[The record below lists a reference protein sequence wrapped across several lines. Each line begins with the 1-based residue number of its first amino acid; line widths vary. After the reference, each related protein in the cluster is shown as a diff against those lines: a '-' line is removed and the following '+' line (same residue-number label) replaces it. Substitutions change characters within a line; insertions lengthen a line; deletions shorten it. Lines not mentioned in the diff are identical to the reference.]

1 MKLQWHGVMPALTT
15 AFNQDLSVATLTP
28 SEKAEIL
35 NACLKGI
42 GSRVPVVAGVSALS
56 TREAV
61 MLAKTAEDTGCSG
74 LVVLPPYVYAGDWR
88 KMKTHV
94 GICSARV
101 RPPRLDLIGS
111 ELDEARTII
120 AHAPSTRPPDVISTA
135 FDHAHEAAAVR

>member
-1 MKLQWHGVMPALTT
+1 MKMQWHGVMPA
-15 AFNQDLSVATLTP
+15 LTP

-42 GSRVPVVAGVSALS
+42 GSRVVAGVSALS

-120 AHAPSTRPPDVISTA
+120 AHALSTCPPDVISTA